1 MVTPAPAHVLA
12 AIDLNRRRVWTL
24 CYRMTGSRADADDLA
39 QEAAARAIER
49 ADQAADGDAS
59 GWLLRLSTRV
69 CLDHLRHRKIVRRVT
84 ALVDPLD
91 MPELPAGEPRGPNAE
106 ENALLREDV
115 RFAVMVALQRLSP
128 RQRAALVLCD
138 VCDRSLEEAADALGT
153 NANAV
158 KALLHRA
165 RVTLA
170 RARRRSDVDAPV
182 DPAIVERFARAIEA
196 GAIDA
201 LTELLA
207 EDVWGVTDG
216 GGVIKTS
223 TKPNVGR
230 RAVSRQWANAKRRLG
245 QDVLAEVRRI
255 NGELAI
261 VVRLAA
267 APGVVIAVVHLE
279 TRAAHVASLRVN
291 RDPSRT
297 ALLVPLG

>member
-49 ADQAADGDAS
+49 ADQAADADAT

-115 RFAVMVALQRLSP
+115 RFAVVVALQRLSP

-165 RVTLA
+165 RMTLA

-182 DPAIVERFARAIEA
+182 DPAVVERFARAIEA
-196 GAIDA
+196 GAIEG

-267 APGVVIAVVHLE
+267 APAVVIAVVHLE

-297 ALLVPLG
+297 ALLVPLA